1 MAVFVF
7 RGSCYTRFCEDMKQ
21 RERERERASPRVCFL
36 SDHFNHVRRSWCLK
50 GVGCR
55 QWGNPDLQLL
65 FYHLHLPQDGSW
77 DSDLQQEPRFETP
90 SSYHSSTCSRE
101 MSRTSLRSATSA
113 LWDVFHF
120 FWMGCCVWLIQD
132 TSEKG
137 DPLSSG
143 FHQVHLLIIS

>member
-36 SDHFNHVRRSWCLK
+36 SDHFNHVRCSWCLK

-65 FYHLHLPQDGSW
+65 FYHLHLPQEGSW
-77 DSDLQQEPRFETP
+77 DWPAAGSRSRALRLPAATTAPPAAERCPGLLWDLLQVHCGMSFIFSEWVVASGSFRTRQRRET
-90 SSYHSSTCSRE
+90 
-101 MSRTSLRSATSA
+101 RSAR
-113 LWDVFHF
+113 VFTKS
-120 FWMGCCVWLIQD
+120 IY
-132 TSEKG
+132 
-137 DPLSSG
+137 
-143 FHQVHLLIIS
+143 